1 MITITPVLFDG
12 DIVCE
17 PTETYKSQN
26 TPLHAIVMDIL
37 EKMKSHKALTQ
48 PEWLG
53 HKIVPHPELAPA
65 VPTEPVNIE
74 FVLVD
79 NDEAMAYW
87 DAPEY
92 CLGFH
97 AMTSGVY
104 ESEDGDVLSTKHRVV
119 MKICEEQYR
128 QYVAEERQQEMDP
141 TSTRNDLEYL
151 LSYLTTVTHEL
162 AHCVEWI
169 SWTNG
174 MTPSEVQNAIEDET
188 VDLTMRD
195 ISAGNGIVMEFDDQ
209 ISELKL
215 NDLMEARVE
224 EKGRDWLSEISLDN
238 ALVAK
243 VCNHYAPKSE

>member
-17 PTETYKSQN
+17 PSETYKSQN
-26 TPLHAIVMDIL
+26 TPLHAIVMDVL

-53 HKIVPHPELAPA
+53 HKIVPHPELALPEP
-65 VPTEPVNIE
+65 VEPVNIE

-79 NDEAMAYW
+79 NDDAMAYW
-87 DAPEY
+87 DAPDC

-104 ESEDGDVLSTKHRVV
+104 ESEDGDVLSMKHRVV
-119 MKICEEQYR
+119 MKVCEEQYR
-128 QYVAEERQQEMDP
+128 QYIAEERQQEMDP
-141 TSTRNDLEYL
+141 TSPRNDFEYL
-151 LSYLTTVTHEL
+151 LAYLTTITHEL

-195 ISAGNGIVMEFDDQ
+195 ISAGNGIIMEFDDQ

-215 NDLMEARVE
+215 NDLMEERVE
-224 EKGRDWLSEISLDN
+224 EKGRHWLREIKLDN

-243 VCNHYAPKSE
+243 VCEHYAPNC